1 MVFGSKFGSGLFQIN
16 QTSASNLSD
25 NHYFEITRNLP
36 FIWCRVMLATQDK
49 HNLGCQRVA
58 WLQSQS
64 STGYYWERA
73 VKVTWLTS
81 LLYNTTQDFSCLVP
95 LISFGKR
102 SGIPECFLTW
112 NKPGRS
118 QSRMPVLSWDRKEDV
133 PKCSGREIS
142 QNFLGE
148 IWFPGNGIWERRPLF
163 DKVQLLCSF
172 GTIILHKDKYN
183 SGISVRNAEL

>member
-1 MVFGSKFGSGLFQIN
+1 MVFGSKFGSGLFQIH

-25 NHYFEITRNLP
+25 NHYLEIARNSP

-95 LISFGKR
+95 LIIFIWEAFGNSRMFPDLKQAGKKPVPNAGTKLGPERGCSQMLGTGNFPEFFGKN
-102 SGIPECFLTW
+102 LV
-112 NKPGRS
+112 PGK
-118 QSRMPVLSWDRKEDV
+118 WH
-133 PKCSGREIS
+133 
-142 QNFLGE
+142 LGTQTS
-148 IWFPGNGIWERRPLF
+148 IW
-163 DKVQLLCSF
+163 
-172 GTIILHKDKYN
+172 
-183 SGISVRNAEL
+183 